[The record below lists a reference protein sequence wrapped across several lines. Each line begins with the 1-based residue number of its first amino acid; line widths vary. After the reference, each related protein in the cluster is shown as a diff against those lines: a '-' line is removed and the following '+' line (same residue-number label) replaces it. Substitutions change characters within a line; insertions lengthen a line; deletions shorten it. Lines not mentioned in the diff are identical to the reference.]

1 MLRPC
6 LLKAGKFEMDYQ
18 NVSNGICQKT
28 SSIKETLDSFKVF
41 SHESYQYNE
50 EVKLILRY
58 FFWLTKEFKQ
68 KKSSYVTISEIS
80 RN

>member
-28 SSIKETLDSFKVF
+28 SSIKETLECVSRISSRVF
-41 SHESYQYNE
+41 TTKLALPE
-50 EVKLILRY
+50 EQFVD
-58 FFWLTKEFKQ
+58 EG
-68 KKSSYVTISEIS
+68 E
-80 RN
+80 